1 VTQKAGLA
9 NPTSKSLGVAV
20 LDYDNDG
27 WPDLLFSNDT
37 QPNKLYRIT
46 ATEHY

>member
-1 VTQKAGLA
+1 MGIAL
-9 NPTSKSLGVAV
+9 

-37 QPNKLYRIT
+37 QRTSSTVTMAMARFLKR
-46 ATEHY
+46 A